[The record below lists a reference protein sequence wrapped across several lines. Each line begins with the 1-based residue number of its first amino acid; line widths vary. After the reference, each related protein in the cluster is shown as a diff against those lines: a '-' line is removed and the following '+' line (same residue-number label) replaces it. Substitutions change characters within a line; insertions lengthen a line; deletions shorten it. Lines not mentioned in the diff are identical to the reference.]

1 MSETPLNSKTGDDAG
16 RKRRVAFPKGRQVD
30 AAAVEQVRSALGDR
44 PRKND
49 ELIELLHVVH
59 DSIGYLSTAHLAALA
74 AEMKLAQTE
83 VYEVAS
89 FYHYFD
95 IIREGEAA
103 PEAVTIR
110 VCDGIVCENAGA
122 AALTAQLKK
131 ELAGKARI
139 IHAPCI
145 GACDRAPAVIVGR
158 ERVGNASMQSV
169 AAQVENEKKA
179 IPSHGDLKA
188 YRAEGGYLVLGECI
202 AGTRTRESV
211 LAEIDK
217 SGLRGLGGAGFPTA
231 RKWRFLDGTP
241 KPRIVAVNAD
251 EGEPGT
257 FKDRHCFETKPHQVL
272 EGILVAAWAVEADDV
287 YIYLRE
293 EYPHCHDILRAE
305 IAALERAGLT
315 GGVRFHLRRG
325 AGAYICGEETAL
337 LESLE
342 GKRGLPRNKPPFP
355 AQHGYFAKPTLVNN
369 VETLYWVPEILAKG
383 GDWYQNEGRPH
394 FYSVSGRVKSPGVKL
409 APSGVTVRRLIDD
422 YCGGMADGQIF
433 KAYLPGGAS
442 GGILPAAMDD
452 IPLDFGTLE
461 PYGCLVGS
469 AAVVI
474 LGEQDSVR
482 DGVLNL
488 LRFFAD
494 ESCGQCT
501 PCRLGCEKIVD
512 MIEAGPLDRDLVGDL
527 SETMRQ
533 ASICGLGQA
542 APNPVMT
549 ALDHFAD
556 EMT

>member
-1 MSETPLNSKTGDDAG
+1 
-16 RKRRVAFPKGRQVD
+16 
-30 AAAVEQVRSALGDR
+30 
-44 PRKND
+44 
-49 ELIELLHVVH
+49 
-59 DSIGYLSTAHLAALA
+59 
-74 AEMKLAQTE
+74 
-83 VYEVAS
+83 
-89 FYHYFD
+89 
-95 IIREGEAA
+95 
-103 PEAVTIR
+103 
-110 VCDGIVCENAGA
+110 
-122 AALTAQLKK
+122 
-131 ELAGKARI
+131 
-139 IHAPCI
+139 
-145 GACDRAPAVIVGR
+145 
-158 ERVGNASMQSV
+158 
-169 AAQVENEKKA
+169 
-179 IPSHGDLKA
+179 
-188 YRAEGGYLVLGECI
+188 
-202 AGTRTRESV
+202 
-211 LAEIDK
+211 
-217 SGLRGLGGAGFPTA
+217 
-231 RKWRFLDGTP
+231 
-241 KPRIVAVNAD
+241 
-251 EGEPGT
+251 
-257 FKDRHCFETKPHQVL
+257 
-272 EGILVAAWAVEADDV
+272 
-287 YIYLRE
+287 
-293 EYPHCHDILRAE
+293 
-305 IAALERAGLT
+305 
-315 GGVRFHLRRG
+315 VRFHLRRG